1 MEWAALVP
9 ELYVTDLERSLKFY
23 TSVLGFE
30 VAFSRPEEHFAY
42 IQLGEAQ
49 IMLDQFVEG
58 GSWQTG
64 EMDYPFGR
72 GVNFEIA
79 VDDIVILLERLEAAN
94 HPLKIPLEERWYRQ
108 GDVLNGQKQFLV
120 MDPDGYLLRFV
131 EVLGTKPVGE

>member
-9 ELYVTDLERSLKFY
+9 ELYVTDFEKSLTFY
-23 TSVLGFE
+23 TNVLGFE

-42 IQLGEAQ
+42 LQLGKAQ

-72 GVNFEIA
+72 GINLEIGVENVEA
-79 VDDIVILLERLEAAN
+79 LLERLEREN
-94 HPLKIPLEERWYRQ
+94 YPLKVPLEEKWYRQ
-108 GDVLNGQKQFLV
+108 NDVLNGQKQFLV

-131 EVLGTKPVGE
+131 EVLGTKPVGG